1 MSGYQIPPKFSGIL
15 SAMSNSPVKH
25 HFSPAFSNKPWA
37 IADRQLCEMKLV
49 NGVVVSRRTHPN
61 ATGYRKNLYRTDG
74 VGPEHEQHLEVK
86 FMKPLDTA
94 ADRALRKILSGDRT
108 PWDGELR
115 SEWTR
120 YILSLMFRNPEVV
133 WALKGHIKEMWDVGI
148 KALENNYAERR
159 RPDDPA
165 TFEEY
170 FARTNPAA
178 AEIGATNMI
187 ATIIDNDRVGPSIF
201 NMHWSRVP
209 LTRSNVSL
217 LNSDRP
223 IDRPLGLG
231 DSRAYIAIPIS
242 PDTLFLASNDATL
255 AGRIASGD
263 HTKAAKMMNKTV
275 VSQAC
280 EFVWGVDDSQ
290 LAFVQKHMGSAP
302 RKPIIDDKQRAEAIA
317 VACGLPPTSTGGR

>member
-1 MSGYQIPPKFSGIL
+1 MAKFLGIIVIV
-15 SAMSNSPVKH
+15 NDSPIKH

-37 IADRQLCEMKLV
+37 LNDGQLCEMKLV
-49 NGVVVSRRTHPN
+49 NGIVVPRRTHPN
-61 ATGYRKNLYRTDG
+61 ATGYQKRLYSTPG
-74 VGPEHEQHLEVK
+74 VSPEDEQHLEVK

-94 ADRALRKILSGDRT
+94 ADRALTKILSGDRT

-115 SEWTR
+115 SAWTR

-133 WALKGHIKEMWDVGI
+133 VAVKEHIREMWDVGI
-148 KALENNYAERR
+148 KALEENYATRR
-159 RPDDPA
+159 RADDPA

-170 FARTNPAA
+170 FSRTNPAA

-187 ATIIDNDRVGPSIF
+187 ATIIDNDRVGPTIF
-201 NMHWSRVP
+201 NMHWVRVP
-209 LTRSNVSL
+209 LTRSKVQL

-231 DSRAYIAIPIS
+231 DARAYIALPIS
-242 PDTLFLASNDATL
+242 PNMLFLASNDERL

-263 HTKAAKMMNKTV
+263 HTKAAKMMNKV
-275 VSQAC
+275 VVTQAR

-290 LAFVQKHMGSAP
+290 IAFVQKYMGRAP
-302 RKPIIDDKQRAEAIA
+302 TKPIIDDKQRAEAIA
-317 VACGLPPTSTGGR
+317 AARGSSPPSN